1 MIPLIKFDW
10 RGGVFNHLRKM
21 ADLLGDS
28 PNRIDELFSELE
40 KWETILS
47 QELSDEYEPEEPPD
61 LTPDI

>member
-1 MIPLIKFDW
+1 
-10 RGGVFNHLRKM
+10 M

-47 QELSDEYEPEEPPD
+47 QEFSDEFEPEEPPD